1 MKSTG
6 WERLRPNTSYV
17 EDVILDLLC
26 LILTNLY
33 GWVIESIRRESNEK
47 RKKSFLNVRSNVT
60 KPEVLFS
67 IFLLYSKYSILPHLQ
82 FDNGGWGKVHVKI
95 AFSAH
100 LRSLQYDYSNVLQY
114 DLYEYT
120 TIVDPGTY
128 RYLHRTKYW
137 IWNVRPVVGCGHHIM
152 VVVLPDRNSWTNNPF
167 YCADLPS
174 DSVGE

>member
-1 MKSTG
+1 MLRMLSLTCFVSYIYIHKLV
-6 WERLRPNTSYV
+6 RLGYRINPSRIKWKAKKKFFECSV
-17 EDVILDLLC
+17 KC
-26 LILTNLY
+26 KRNLRY
-33 GWVIESIRRESNEK
+33 Y
-47 RKKSFLNVRSNVT
+47 F
-60 KPEVLFS
+60 LFS